1 MSPFHRNPMKNLL
14 FFIVSS
20 TVFFTAVSAQNPPDK
35 AKIKFYQK
43 NPVWIRMMDDS
54 TVNYNEA
61 KIAFEEFWKGKEEPE
76 EEGYE
81 TNEKRKSL
89 LARLFENDED
99 SEKYAFEHKRFEN
112 WLRTKAPYV
121 KPDGTLM
128 SDDEYLKL
136 INEELRRRKEDASK
150 L

>member
-1 MSPFHRNPMKNLL
+1 MKNIPT
-14 FFIVSS
+14 IV
-20 TVFFTAVSAQNPPDK
+20 FACIAFTTIVSAQNQPDK

-76 EEGYE
+76 EEGHE

-112 WLRTKAPYV
+112 WLRMKAPYV

-136 INEELRRRKEDASK
+136 IDEELRRRKEDASK